1 MCHRSTQV
9 RIHWGL
15 GRTQRSEVKLCIVR
29 TKITKYNVHIHTF
42 QLIKSI
48 VKLHLRLA
56 SAERASS
63 VPLAKHFV
71 FWMMHPS
78 PSSET
83 ITTGSTG
90 AGYVVCLAYITRENT
105 LMVRTERKNMFNL
118 QCSAEAT
125 QHCKCVKNINNHE
138 CIIYLSEE
146 LYFRKS
152 GFISWVPEVQPTA
165 NIKVLKEEWQEL
177 IRKKC

>member
-1 MCHRSTQV
+1 
-9 RIHWGL
+9 
-15 GRTQRSEVKLCIVR
+15 
-29 TKITKYNVHIHTF
+29 
-42 QLIKSI
+42 
-48 VKLHLRLA
+48 
-56 SAERASS
+56 
-63 VPLAKHFV
+63 
-71 FWMMHPS
+71 
-78 PSSET
+78 
-83 ITTGSTG
+83 
-90 AGYVVCLAYITRENT
+90 
-105 LMVRTERKNMFNL
+105 MVRTERKNMFNL